1 LNARGLMSLDKV
13 TLKNQVNTVLECLNK
28 HSNIDQYQVLSS
40 HNMFGLHTML
50 LAKKSIHTRI

>member
-1 LNARGLMSLDKV
+1 MSLDKV